1 MNKTTSI
8 LKYPGGKWRIS
19 EWIISH
25 LPPHK
30 VYLEP
35 FFGSG
40 GVFFNKEPSYLETIN
55 DINGDIVNLFRVC
68 RERPEE
74 LARAL
79 EFTPWAREE
88 YINCYEITGDEVERA
103 RRMLVRHHQS
113 FGTTNSNLNTWRNS
127 QTYNSPRCP
136 AQWSELPETVLKI
149 CGRLKMAQIEN
160 KSAFELIESYNAPD
174 TLIYLDPPYLQSLR
188 KRNLYKYE
196 MTDMQHEELIELIK
210 CSKSKICLSAYDN
223 DLYNAR
229 LKNWYTAEKKTTAQM
244 GKQRVEK
251 LYMNYQPNLLSFSV
265 V

>member
-1 MNKTTSI
+1 MNNTTSI

-19 EWIISH
+19 DWIISH

-68 RERPEE
+68 RKCPEK

-103 RRMLVRHHQS
+103 RRTLVRHHQS
-113 FGTTNSNLNTWRNS
+113 FGTTNSNRNTWRNS
-127 QTYNSPRCP
+127 QTYNSPRC
-136 AQWSELPETVLKI
+136 AMQWSELPETVLKI
-149 CGRLKMAQIEN
+149 CSRLKMAQIEN
-160 KSAFELIESYNAPD
+160 KSAFELIANYDDYD

-188 KRNLYKYE
+188 KRNMY
-196 MTDMQHEELIELIK
+196 
-210 CSKSKICLSAYDN
+210 
-223 DLYNAR
+223 
-229 LKNWYTAEKKTTAQM
+229 
-244 GKQRVEK
+244 
-251 LYMNYQPNLLSFSV
+251 
-265 V
+265 